1 MGSAKLEKSLGM
13 KTIHQLGFVKLLD
26 VMGDDEEV
34 ENSARI
40 SYGEGTRKVNQT
52 RNLIRYLMRHK
63 HTSPFEMCEVK
74 FHLKLPIFIMRQ
86 LVRHRTA
93 NLNEYSGRYSVMSN
107 EFYLPEG
114 DYLAKQSKTNNQGR
128 GETLENKGSIQFEF
142 NRIFDGAT
150 MAYQVLLE
158 EDLSRE
164 VARVVL
170 PVANYT
176 ECIWKI
182 DLHNFFH
189 FVKLRADS
197 HAQREIRDYADA
209 MYELVKPN
217 FPLCCE
223 AFEDYSQNAVTF
235 SASEMEFIREHV
247 VGDLIEEWEG
257 YTDEEF
263 NDEVLQQKYS
273 FSSREMDEL
282 KKKLSKGGQE

>member
-1 MGSAKLEKSLGM
+1 VGSAQLEKSLGM

-93 NLNEYSGRYSVMSN
+93 NLNEYSGRYSVMSD

-114 DYLAKQSKTNNQGR
+114 DYLAKQSTTNSQGR
-128 GETLENKGSIQFEF
+128 GEVLKQQGLLQFEF
-142 NRIFDGAT
+142 NRIYDGAS

-158 EDLSRE
+158 HDLSRE
-164 VARVVL
+164 VSRAVL

-189 FVKLRADS
+189 FVKLRSDS

-217 FPLCCE
+217 YPLCCE
-223 AFEDYSQNAVTF
+223 AFEDYVQGATTF
-235 SASEMEFIREHV
+235 SKQEMEIIREKLDGSWTMSDYNLSERESKEFLEKLKQ
-247 VGDLIEEWEG
+247 GDAE
-257 YTDEEF
+257 
-263 NDEVLQQKYS
+263 
-273 FSSREMDEL
+273 
-282 KKKLSKGGQE
+282 

>member
-1 MGSAKLEKSLGM
+1 VGSEKLEKSLGM

-40 SYGEGTRKVNQT
+40 SYGDGTRKVNQT

-74 FHLKLPIFIMRQ
+74 FHIKLPIFIMRQ

-114 DYLAKQSKTNNQGR
+114 DYLAKQSTTNSQGR
-128 GETLENKGSIQFEF
+128 GEVLEQQGLLQFEF
-142 NRIFDGAT
+142 NRIYDGAS

-158 EDLSRE
+158 YDLSRE
-164 VARVVL
+164 VARAVL

-189 FVKLRADS
+189 FVKLRSDS

-223 AFEDYSQNAVTF
+223 AFEDYIQGATTF
-235 SASEMEFIREHV
+235 SKQEMGVIKELLEYADTKAALAGMSAKGAGVLESKLGKRESKEFLEKI
-247 VGDLIEEWEG
+247 G
-257 YTDEEF
+257 
-263 NDEVLQQKYS
+263 
-273 FSSREMDEL
+273 EMT
-282 KKKLSKGGQE
+282 

>member
-1 MGSAKLEKSLGM
+1 MGSEKLEKSLGM
-13 KTIHQLGFVKLLD
+13 KDIHQLGFVKLLD

-114 DYLAKQSKTNNQGR
+114 DYLAKQSTTNSQGR
-128 GETLENKGSIQFEF
+128 GEVLEQQGLLQFEF
-142 NRIFDGAT
+142 NRIYDGAS

-158 EDLSRE
+158 HDLSRE
-164 VARVVL
+164 VARALL

-189 FVKLRADS
+189 FVKLRSDS

-217 FPLCCE
+217 YPLCCE
-223 AFEDYSQNAVTF
+223 AFEDYVQGATTF
-235 SASEMEFIREHV
+235 SKQEMEIIREKLDGSWTMNDYNLSERESKEFLEKLKQ
-247 VGDLIEEWEG
+247 GDAE
-257 YTDEEF
+257 
-263 NDEVLQQKYS
+263 
-273 FSSREMDEL
+273 
-282 KKKLSKGGQE
+282 

>member
-1 MGSAKLEKSLGM
+1 VGSAQLEKSLGM

-93 NLNEYSGRYSVMSN
+93 NLNEYSGRYSVMSD

-114 DYLAKQSKTNNQGR
+114 DYLAKQSTTNSQGR
-128 GETLENKGSIQFEF
+128 GEVLEQQGLLQFEF
-142 NRIFDGAT
+142 NRIYDGAS

-158 EDLSRE
+158 HDLSRE
-164 VARVVL
+164 VARALL

-189 FVKLRADS
+189 FVKLRSDS

-217 FPLCCE
+217 YPLCCE
-223 AFEDYSQNAVTF
+223 AFEDYVQGATTF
-235 SASEMEFIREHV
+235 SKQEMEIIREKLDGSWTMSDYNLSERESKEFLEKLKQ
-247 VGDLIEEWEG
+247 GDAE
-257 YTDEEF
+257 
-263 NDEVLQQKYS
+263 
-273 FSSREMDEL
+273 
-282 KKKLSKGGQE
+282 

>member
-1 MGSAKLEKSLGM
+1 M

-114 DYLAKQSKTNNQGR
+114 DYLAKQSTTNSQGR
-128 GETLENKGSIQFEF
+128 GEVLEQQGLLQFEF
-142 NRIFDGAT
+142 NRIYDGAS

-158 EDLSRE
+158 HDLSRE
-164 VARVVL
+164 VARALL

-189 FVKLRADS
+189 FVKLRSDS

-223 AFEDYSQNAVTF
+223 AFEDYIQGATTF
-235 SASEMEFIREHV
+235 SKQEMGVIKELLEYADTKAELAGMSVKDVGVLESKLGKRESKEFLEKLKQ
-247 VGDLIEEWEG
+247 GDAE
-257 YTDEEF
+257 
-263 NDEVLQQKYS
+263 
-273 FSSREMDEL
+273 
-282 KKKLSKGGQE
+282 

>member
-1 MGSAKLEKSLGM
+1 M

-40 SYGEGTRKVNQT
+40 SYGDGTRKVNQT

-114 DYLAKQSKTNNQGR
+114 DYLAKQSTTNSQGR
-128 GETLENKGSIQFEF
+128 GEVLEQQGLLQFEF
-142 NRIFDGAT
+142 NRIYDGAS

-164 VARVVL
+164 VARAVL

-189 FVKLRADS
+189 FVKLRSDS
-197 HAQREIRDYADA
+197 HAQREIRDYANA

-223 AFEDYSQNAVTF
+223 AFEDYVQGATTF
-235 SASEMEFIREHV
+235 SKQEMEVIRE
-247 VGDLIEEWEG
+247 LLS
-257 YTDEEF
+257 YTDAKAALAGMSVKDVGVLESKLGKRESKEF
-263 NDEVLQQKYS
+263 LE
-273 FSSREMDEL
+273 
-282 KKKLSKGGQE
+282 KLRQGDAE

>member
-1 MGSAKLEKSLGM
+1 MGSAQLEKSLGM
-13 KTIHQLGFVKLLD
+13 KSIHQLGFVKLLD

-93 NLNEYSGRYSVMSN
+93 NLNEYSGRYSVMSD

-114 DYLAKQSKTNNQGR
+114 DYLAKQSTTNSQGR
-128 GETLENKGSIQFEF
+128 GEVLEQQGLLQFEF
-142 NRIFDGAT
+142 NRIYDGAS

-158 EDLSRE
+158 HDLSRE
-164 VARVVL
+164 VARALL

-189 FVKLRADS
+189 FVKLRSDS

-223 AFEDYSQNAVTF
+223 AFEDYVQGATTF
-235 SASEMEFIREHV
+235 SKQEMGVIKELLEYADTKAALAGMSVKGAGVLESKLGKRESKEFLEKLKQ
-247 VGDLIEEWEG
+247 GDAE
-257 YTDEEF
+257 
-263 NDEVLQQKYS
+263 
-273 FSSREMDEL
+273 
-282 KKKLSKGGQE
+282 

>member
-1 MGSAKLEKSLGM
+1 VGSEKLEKSLGM

-40 SYGEGTRKVNQT
+40 SYGDGTRKVNQT

-74 FHLKLPIFIMRQ
+74 FHLKLPIFVMRQ

-114 DYLAKQSKTNNQGR
+114 DYLAKQSTTNNQGR
-128 GETLENKGSIQFEF
+128 GEVLEQQGLLQFEF
-142 NRIFDGAT
+142 NRIYDGAS

-158 EDLSRE
+158 HDLSRE
-164 VARVVL
+164 VARALL

-189 FVKLRADS
+189 FVKLRSDS

-217 FPLCCE
+217 FPICCE
-223 AFEDYSQNAVTF
+223 AFEDYIQGATTF
-235 SASEMEFIREHV
+235 SKQEMGVIKELLEYADTKAELAGMSVKDVGVLESKLGKRESQEFLEKLKQ
-247 VGDLIEEWEG
+247 GDAE
-257 YTDEEF
+257 
-263 NDEVLQQKYS
+263 
-273 FSSREMDEL
+273 
-282 KKKLSKGGQE
+282 

>member
-1 MGSAKLEKSLGM
+1 VGSEKLEKSLGM

-114 DYLAKQSKTNNQGR
+114 DYLAKQSTTNSQGR
-128 GETLENKGSIQFEF
+128 GEVLEQQGLLQFEF
-142 NRIFDGAT
+142 NRIYDGAS

-158 EDLSRE
+158 HDLSRE
-164 VARVVL
+164 VARALL

-189 FVKLRADS
+189 FVKLRSDS
-197 HAQREIRDYADA
+197 HAQREIRDYANA

-223 AFEDYSQNAVTF
+223 AFEDYVQGSTTF
-235 SASEMEFIREHV
+235 SKQEMEVIRE
-247 VGDLIEEWEG
+247 LLS
-257 YTDEEF
+257 YTDAKAALAGMSVKDVGVLESKLGKRESKEF
-263 NDEVLQQKYS
+263 LEK
-273 FSSREMDEL
+273 L
-282 KKKLSKGGQE
+282 KQGDTE